1 MNLISKS
8 QTYHAK
14 SGISRSLVSLANGL
28 LVLAHPCKKVGTY
41 FFISAVLEFHLAK
54 ALNGIQWEVAHP
66 LMLNY
71 GAPIA
76 SMDAIMCVS
85 GEGTSYVGIPKG
97 FEFQRVGNFPLD
109 SIEGLCFTV

>member
-1 MNLISKS
+1 MQINARNKS
-8 QTYHAK
+8 
-14 SGISRSLVSLANGL
+14 
-28 LVLAHPCKKVGTY
+28 P
-41 FFISAVLEFHLAK
+41 K

-97 FEFQRVGNFPLD
+97 FEFVKF
-109 SIEGLCFTV
+109 LCFEY